1 MEAMTTVSPS
11 AFPAASAS
19 TAVRASEI
27 LASFAVPSLPVVVR
41 FMRESD
47 CALLEWHGGID
58 LRSWYRQQWNAHQ
71 AQEIRVLVADWN
83 DFPVGQIAIHWRGK
97 PTHPHIPD
105 LQSLRVLGAFGR
117 MSIGSR
123 LLECAER
130 VVAERGFNQITL
142 AVGTQNPRARALY
155 ERLGYRAIGE
165 PYDDEW
171 HYTDARGQDC
181 AACEV
186 VIDMVKELMMKSE

>member
-1 MEAMTTVSPS
+1 MTTVSTS
-11 AFPAASAS
+11 AFPAASDS
-19 TAVRASEI
+19 TAVRELEI

-58 LRSWYRQQWNAHQ
+58 LRSWYRRQWDAHQ
-71 AQEIRVLVADWN
+71 AHEICVLVADWN

-130 VVAERGFNQITL
+130 VVVERGFNQITL
-142 AVGTQNPRARALY
+142 AVGTQNPRAHALY
-155 ERLGYRAIGE
+155 ERLGYHVIGE

-171 HYTDARGQDC
+171 HYIDARGQDC